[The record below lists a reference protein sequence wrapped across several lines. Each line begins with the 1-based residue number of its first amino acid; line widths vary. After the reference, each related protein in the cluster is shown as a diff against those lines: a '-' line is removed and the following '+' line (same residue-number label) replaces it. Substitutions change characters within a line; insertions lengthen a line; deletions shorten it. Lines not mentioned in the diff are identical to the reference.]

1 MPTVPKQDRERRVT
15 MDELTREEQEEIA
28 RHIIAEAR
36 EHCAKCQ
43 EFVCDWCVYREWRS
57 DND

>member
-1 MPTVPKQDRERRVT
+1 

-28 RHIIAEAR
+28 RHIIAEAK

-43 EFVCDWCVYREWRS
+43 EFVCDGCAYREWRS
-57 DND
+57 EDAEDS